1 MRIFI
6 LIMSIILVTFIA
18 QLDCK
23 AKNITPQLF
32 LQIETRILE
41 SDMKE
46 ETRNRIIRKHG
57 VSVDQY
63 NRYQKK
69 IENDPQL
76 KAKLGKLRMKMYSDL
91 YTE

>member
-1 MRIFI
+1 MRLIVHIFF
-6 LIMSIILVTFIA
+6 IIYFSLFST
-18 QLDCK
+18 LPGE
-23 AKNITPQLF
+23 AKKITPQLF
-32 LQIETRILE
+32 LKIETRILE

-46 ETRNRIIRKHG
+46 ETRNRIIRNHD

-69 IENDPQL
+69 IENDPKL
-76 KAKLGKLRMKMYSDL
+76 KGKLGKLRMKMYSDL

>member
-1 MRIFI
+1 MRVLIFI
-6 LIMSIILVTFIA
+6 LSIILVTSFA
-18 QLDCK
+18 QLDVE
-23 AKNITPQLF
+23 AKNITPQLY
-32 LQIETRILE
+32 LKIETRIFE

-46 ETRNRIIRKHG
+46 DTRNRIIRKHG

-69 IENDPQL
+69 IESDPQL

>member
-6 LIMSIILVTFIA
+6 LILSIIIVTSFA
-18 QLDCK
+18 QFDVE
-23 AKNITPQLF
+23 AKNITPQLY

-46 ETRNRIIRKHG
+46 ETRNGIIRKHG
-57 VSVDQY
+57 VTVDQY

>member
-1 MRIFI
+1 MRLLVPIF
-6 LIMSIILVTFIA
+6 SIIFFSFFSP
-18 QLDCK
+18 LDGE
-23 AKNITPQLF
+23 AKNITPQLY
-32 LQIETRILE
+32 LKIETRILE

-57 VSVDQY
+57 VSIDQY

>member
-6 LIMSIILVTFIA
+6 LIMSIILVTSFS
-18 QLDCK
+18 QLDCE
-23 AKNITPQLF
+23 AKNITPQLY
-32 LQIETRILE
+32 LKIETRILE

-46 ETRNRIIRKHG
+46 ETRNRIIRNHG

-76 KAKLGKLRMKMYSDL
+76 KARLGKLRMKMYSDL

>member
-1 MRIFI
+1 MRLVVPFLSVIFFS
-6 LIMSIILVTFIA
+6 LFSPLHGE
-18 QLDCK
+18 
-23 AKNITPQLF
+23 AKNITPQLY
-32 LQIETRILE
+32 LKIETRILE

-46 ETRNRIIRKHG
+46 ETRNLIIRKHG

-76 KAKLGKLRMKMYSDL
+76 KARLGKLRMKMYSDL